1 MQITKEKI
9 QQAINILN
17 EKNID
22 AWMIFTRESSNVKDP
37 SLDIVV
43 GSGCT
48 WHSAFIISKNGDTIA
63 ILGSLDVANVKQKG
77 LYNEVIGYV
86 KNIKDDLLNVL
97 NRLKPQKIALNFS
110 RNSSIA
116 DGLTYGMYL
125 ELMDILKGSGFENKI
140 ISSEEIISALR
151 GRKTQ
156 TEISKMKFAIAE
168 TLKIF
173 DEVTKFIKVGI
184 TEKEVNQFVLNLVRQ
199 KGYETA
205 WDENQCP
212 AVFTGPDNA
221 GAHADPTDRKID
233 HGHILNLDFGLKID
247 GYCSDLQRTWYI
259 LKPDEINPPEE
270 VLKGFNTII
279 EAVEL
284 AAKALKPG
292 VLGWEIDKIA
302 REHIVNNGYEEY
314 PHALGHQIGKVAHD
328 GGGLL
333 APKWERYGNLPFIP
347 VEKDQV
353 YTIEPRLT
361 VPNYGVATVEDMVQV
376 TDDGCIFISEPQKE
390 IYLVRC

>member
-1 MQITKEKI
+1 MEITKEKI
-9 QQAINILN
+9 SQAIEILK
-17 EKNID
+17 EKQID

-37 SLDIVV
+37 MLDIVV

-48 WHSAFIISKNGDTIA
+48 WHSAFIITKNGDTIA
-63 ILGSLDVANVKQKG
+63 VLGSLDVANLKQKG

-86 KNIKDDLLNVL
+86 KNIKDDLLKVL
-97 NRLKPQKIALNFS
+97 NRLNPQKIALNFS

-140 ISSEEIISALR
+140 VSSEDIVAALR
-151 GRKTQ
+151 GRKTS
-156 TEISKMKFAIAE
+156 TEISKMKFAISE

-184 TEKEVNQFVLNLVRQ
+184 TEKEVNEFVLKLVKEKR
-199 KGYETA
+199 YETA
-205 WDENQCP
+205 WDANQCP

-233 HGHILNLDFGLKID
+233 YGHILNLDFGLKID

-259 LKPDEINPPEE
+259 LRPEE
-270 VLKGFNTII
+270 DKAPEDVLKGFNTII

-284 AAKALKPG
+284 SAKALKPG

-302 REHIVNNGYEEY
+302 RDYIVSKGYEEY
-314 PHALGHQIGKVAHD
+314 PHALGHQIGRVAHD

-333 APKWERYGNLPFIP
+333 APQWERYGNLPYIP
-347 VEKDQV
+347 VEVGQV
-353 YTIEPRLT
+353 YTIEPRLS
-361 VPNYGVATVEDMVQV
+361 VPGYGVATVEDMVQI
-376 TDDGCIFISEPQKE
+376 TSDGCVFISEPQKE
-390 IYLVRC
+390 IYLVRS

>member
-1 MQITKEKI
+1 MELTKEKI
-9 QQAINILN
+9 AQAVDILK
-17 EKNID
+17 EKDID
-22 AWMIFTRESSNVKDP
+22 LWMIFTRESSNVKDP

-48 WHSAFIISKNGDTIA
+48 WHSAFIITKNGDTIA
-63 ILGSLDVANVKQKG
+63 ILGSLDVANLKQKN

-86 KNIKDDLLNVL
+86 KDIKADLLSVL
-97 NRLKPQKIALNFS
+97 NRLKPNKIALNFS
-110 RNSSIA
+110 RNTSIA

-140 ISSEEIISALR
+140 ISAENVISALR
-151 GRKTQ
+151 GRKTR
-156 TEISKMKFAIAE
+156 TEIERMKFAISE

-184 TEKEVNQFVLNLVRQ
+184 TEKEVNEYVLDLVRK

-233 HGHILNLDFGLKID
+233 YGHVLNLDFGLKIN

-259 LKPDEINPPEE
+259 LRPDESYAPEE
-270 VLKGFNTII
+270 VLRGFNTIL
-279 EAVEL
+279 EAVQL
-284 AAKALKPG
+284 SAKAIKPG
-292 VLGWEIDKIA
+292 KQGFEIDKVA
-302 REHIVNNGYEEY
+302 RDYIISKGYEEY
-314 PHALGHQIGKVAHD
+314 PHALGHQIGRVAHD

-333 APKWERYGNLPFIP
+333 APVWERYGNLPFIP
-347 VEKDQV
+347 IEKDQV
-353 YTIEPRLT
+353 YTIEPRLSI
-361 VPNYGVATVEDMVQV
+361 PGYGVATVEEEIIV
-376 TDDGCIFISEPQKE
+376 TENGCEFISEPQKE
-390 IYLVRC
+390 IILVRS

>member
-48 WHSAFIISKNGDTIA
+48 WHSAFIITKNGDTIA

>member
-48 WHSAFIISKNGDTIA
+48 WHSAFIITKNGDTIA

-292 VLGWEIDKIA
+292 VLGWKIDKIA